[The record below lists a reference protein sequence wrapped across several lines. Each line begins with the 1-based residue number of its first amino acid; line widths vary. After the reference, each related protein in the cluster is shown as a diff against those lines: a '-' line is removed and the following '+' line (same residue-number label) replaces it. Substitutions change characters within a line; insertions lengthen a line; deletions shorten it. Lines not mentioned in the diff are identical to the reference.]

1 MIERSPLPFV
11 LGASVSVPFF
21 AALLYFVILA
31 DTVLAQPI
39 YTATK
44 VFTVVW
50 PLLAW
55 RLFLRREIEWR
66 IVAVRHFKAI
76 PLGIFS
82 GILLSLPILLAMHTP
97 LEGLA
102 LEAADDIRLK
112 TAQLGILENY
122 WLFAIFLSVLH
133 SLIEEYYWR
142 WFVYGRLRERIG
154 AARSIGLASLAFA
167 LHHLVVTSQFFP
179 FAWAVFVSLAIAAA
193 GAVWCWMYERQ
204 HSIAGAWISHMLV
217 DLALMWVGYGL
228 IIDN

>member
-1 MIERSPLPFV
+1 MTERGRLTMV
-11 LGASVSVPFF
+11 LGVSASVPF
-21 AALLYFVILA
+21 AASLLYFVILA

-39 YTATK
+39 YTAAK
-44 VFTVVW
+44 IFTIAW

-55 RLFLRREIEWR
+55 CLFLRRRVVWR
-66 IVAVRHFKAI
+66 LHPTRHIGAL

-82 GILLSLPILLAMHTP
+82 GILLSVPVLLVMRTP
-97 LEGLA
+97 LAALA

-112 TAQLGILENY
+112 TEQLGIIENY
-122 WLFAIFLSVLH
+122 WLFAVFLSVLH

-154 AARSIGLASLAFA
+154 AAKSIALAALAFA

-179 FAWAVFVSLAIAAA
+179 FAWAIAVSLIIAAA

-204 HSIAGAWISHMLV
+204 GNIAGAWISHMLV
-217 DLALMWVGYGL
+217 DFALMWVGYGL
-228 IIDN
+228 ITQ